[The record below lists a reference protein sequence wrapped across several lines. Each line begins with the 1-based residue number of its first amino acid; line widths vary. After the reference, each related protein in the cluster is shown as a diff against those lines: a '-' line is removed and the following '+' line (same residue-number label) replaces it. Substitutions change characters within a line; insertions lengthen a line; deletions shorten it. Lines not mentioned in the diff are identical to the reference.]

1 MSDTPFL
8 SVRNLSIDFTVG
20 SRVTEAVKGISFDL
34 SRGETLAIVGESGSG
49 KSVSAFSLMQLLP
62 YPTASHGS
70 QSSILFKDEELIG
83 AKDRRLRDIRGNE
96 IGMIF
101 QEPQSSLNPLHR
113 VSKQINELLIVH
125 KGLTKA
131 AANKRT
137 LELMNLVGIRDP
149 EQKLNAY
156 PHELSGGQRQR
167 VMIAMALAN
176 EPELLIADEP
186 TTALDVTIQAQI
198 LELIQD
204 LQKRLN
210 MGLIFISHDLGV
222 VRHIADRVI
231 VMKDGVVVEEGSKE
245 QIFDSPQHPYTIELI
260 NADPSGEPNQPA
272 PDAPVVVETDN
283 IKVHFPIRSS
293 FLRRTT
299 GYVKA
304 VDGIS
309 LKIRAGQTVGVVGE
323 SGSGKTTLGL
333 GLLKLVKSQGPIV
346 FMGKPIENL
355 NNKEL
360 RPFRAEMQIVFQDPF
375 GSLSPRLTVGEIIG
389 EGLELHSPDLSI
401 EDREKRIIQSLTE
414 VDLDPEFRHRFPH
427 EFSGGQRQ
435 RVSVAR
441 AMVLEPSFLVLDEPT
456 SALDRSVQS
465 QLVDLLR
472 DLQKRRQTAFL
483 FISHDLRTVRALADE
498 IIVMRQGKVVE
509 QGSAEQIFD
518 APQEAY
524 TQSLLAAAF
533 DLAVK
538 NKEVIAD

>member
-1 MSDTPFL
+1 MSDKPFL
-8 SVRNLSIDFTVG
+8 SVQNLSIDFTVG
-20 SRVTEAVKGISFDL
+20 SRVTNAVKGISFNL

-49 KSVSAFSLMQLLP
+49 KSVSALSLMQLLP

-70 QSSILFKDEELIG
+70 QSSILFKGEELIG

-113 VSKQINELLIVH
+113 VSKQINEVLIVH

-245 QIFDSPQHPYTIELI
+245 QIFDRPQHPYTIELI

-346 FMGKPIENL
+346 FMGKSIENL

-389 EGLELHSPDLSI
+389 EGLELHSPDLSL

-498 IIVMRQGKVVE
+498 IIVMRQGKVIE

-533 DLAVK
+533 DLTVK

>member
-1 MSDTPFL
+1 MTGKPFL
-8 SVRNLSIDFTVG
+8 TVTDLSIDFTVG
-20 SRVTEAVKGISFDL
+20 SRVTNAVKGISFDL

-49 KSVSAFSLMQLLP
+49 KSVSALSLMQLLP
-62 YPTASHGS
+62 YPTASHGPK
-70 QSSILFKDEELIG
+70 SSISFKGEELIG
-83 AKDRRLRDIRGNE
+83 AIDRRLREIRGNE

-113 VSKQINELLIVH
+113 VSKQINEVLIVH
-125 KGLTKA
+125 KGLTQA
-131 AANKRT
+131 AANRRT

-149 EQKLNAY
+149 EQKLNSF

-167 VMIAMALAN
+167 VMIDMALAN

-210 MGLIFISHDLGV
+210 MGMIFISHDLGV

-231 VMKDGVVVEEGSKE
+231 VMKDGEVVEEGTNQ
-245 QIFDSPQHPYTIELI
+245 QIFENPKHPYTIELI
-260 NADPSGEPNQPA
+260 NADPSGEPNK
-272 PDAPVVVETDN
+272 PDPNAPVIVETEDL
-283 IKVHFPIRSS
+283 KVHFPIRSS
-293 FLRRTT
+293 FLRRTI

-309 LKIRAGQTVGVVGE
+309 LQIKASQTVGVVGE

-346 FMGKPIENL
+346 FMGKAIDGL
-355 NNKEL
+355 NSKEL
-360 RPFRAEMQIVFQDPF
+360 RPYRAEMQLVFQDPF

-389 EGLELHSPDLSI
+389 EGLELHQPNLSEEER
-401 EDREKRIIQSLTE
+401 EDRIVRALEE

-441 AMVLEPSFLVLDEPT
+441 AMVLEPAFLVLDEPT

-472 DLQKRRQTAFL
+472 DLQNRRQTAFL

-509 QGSAEQIFD
+509 QGSADQIFD
-518 APQEAY
+518 APEEAY
-524 TQSLLAAAF
+524 TQSLIAAAF
-533 DLAVK
+533 DLVVK

>member
-1 MSDTPFL
+1 MTGKPFL
-8 SVRNLSIDFTVG
+8 TVTDLSIDFTVG
-20 SRVTEAVKGISFDL
+20 SRVTNAVKGISFDL

-49 KSVSAFSLMQLLP
+49 KSVSALSLMQLLP
-62 YPTASHGS
+62 YPTASHGPK
-70 QSSILFKDEELIG
+70 SSISFKGEELIG
-83 AKDRRLRDIRGNE
+83 AIDRRLREIRGNE

-113 VSKQINELLIVH
+113 VSKQINEVLIVH
-125 KGLTKA
+125 KGLTQA
-131 AANKRT
+131 AANRRT

-149 EQKLNAY
+149 EQKLNSF

-210 MGLIFISHDLGV
+210 MGMIFISHDLGV

-231 VMKDGVVVEEGSKE
+231 VMKDGEVVEEGTNQ
-245 QIFDSPQHPYTIELI
+245 QIFENPKHPYTIELI
-260 NADPSGEPNQPA
+260 NADPSGEPNK
-272 PDAPVVVETDN
+272 PDPNAPVIVETEDL
-283 IKVHFPIRSS
+283 KVHFPIRSS
-293 FLRRTT
+293 FLRRTI

-309 LKIRAGQTVGVVGE
+309 LQIKAGQTVGVVGE

-346 FMGKPIENL
+346 FMGKAIDGL
-355 NNKEL
+355 NSKEL
-360 RPFRAEMQIVFQDPF
+360 RPYRAEMQLVFQDPF

-389 EGLELHSPDLSI
+389 EGLELHQPNLSEEER
-401 EDREKRIIQSLTE
+401 EDRIVRALEE

-441 AMVLEPSFLVLDEPT
+441 AMVLEPAFLVLDEPT

-472 DLQKRRQTAFL
+472 DLQNRRQTAFL

-509 QGSAEQIFD
+509 QGSADQIFD
-518 APQEAY
+518 APEEAY
-524 TQSLLAAAF
+524 TQSLIAAAF
-533 DLAVK
+533 DLVVK

>member
-1 MSDTPFL
+1 MTGKPFL
-8 SVRNLSIDFTVG
+8 TVTDLSIDFTVG
-20 SRVTEAVKGISFDL
+20 SRVTNAVKGISFDL

-49 KSVSAFSLMQLLP
+49 KSVSALSLMQLLP
-62 YPTASHGS
+62 YPTASHGPK
-70 QSSILFKDEELIG
+70 SSISFKGEELIG
-83 AKDRRLRDIRGNE
+83 AIDRRLREIRGNE

-113 VSKQINELLIVH
+113 VSKQINEVLIVH
-125 KGLTKA
+125 KGLTQA
-131 AANKRT
+131 AANRRT

-149 EQKLNAY
+149 EQKLNSF

-210 MGLIFISHDLGV
+210 MGMIFISHDLGV

-231 VMKDGVVVEEGSKE
+231 VMKDGEVVEEGTNQ
-245 QIFDSPQHPYTIELI
+245 QIFENPKHPYTIELI
-260 NADPSGEPNQPA
+260 NADPSGEPNK
-272 PDAPVVVETDN
+272 PDPNAPVIVETEDL
-283 IKVHFPIRSS
+283 KVHFPIRSS
-293 FLRRTT
+293 FLRRTI

-309 LKIRAGQTVGVVGE
+309 LQIKASQTVGVVGE

-346 FMGKPIENL
+346 FMGKAIDGL
-355 NNKEL
+355 NSKEL
-360 RPFRAEMQIVFQDPF
+360 RPYRAEMQLVFQDPF

-389 EGLELHSPDLSI
+389 EGLELHQPNLSEEER
-401 EDREKRIIQSLTE
+401 EDRIVRALEE

-441 AMVLEPSFLVLDEPT
+441 AMVLEPAFLVLDEPT

-472 DLQKRRQTAFL
+472 DLQNRRQTAFL

-509 QGSAEQIFD
+509 QGSADQIFD
-518 APQEAY
+518 APEEAY
-524 TQSLLAAAF
+524 TQSLIAAAF
-533 DLAVK
+533 DLVVK

>member
-49 KSVSAFSLMQLLP
+49 KSVSALSLMQLLP

>member
-49 KSVSAFSLMQLLP
+49 KSVSALSLMQLLP

-113 VSKQINELLIVH
+113 VSKQINEVLIVH

>member
-1 MSDTPFL
+1 MTGKPFL
-8 SVRNLSIDFTVG
+8 TVTDLSIDFTVG
-20 SRVTEAVKGISFDL
+20 SRVTNAVKGISFDL

-49 KSVSAFSLMQLLP
+49 KSVSALSLMQLLP
-62 YPTASHGS
+62 YPTASHGPK
-70 QSSILFKDEELIG
+70 SSISFKGEELIG
-83 AKDRRLRDIRGNE
+83 AIDRRLREIRGNE

-113 VSKQINELLIVH
+113 VSKQINEVLIVH
-125 KGLTKA
+125 KGLTQA
-131 AANKRT
+131 AANRRT

-149 EQKLNAY
+149 EQKLNSF

-210 MGLIFISHDLGV
+210 MGMIFISHDLGV

-231 VMKDGVVVEEGSKE
+231 VMKDGEVVEEGTNQ
-245 QIFDSPQHPYTIELI
+245 QIFENPKHPYTIELI
-260 NADPSGEPNQPA
+260 NADPSGEPNK
-272 PDAPVVVETDN
+272 PDPNAPVIVETEDL
-283 IKVHFPIRSS
+283 KVHFPIRSS
-293 FLRRTT
+293 FLRRTI

-309 LKIRAGQTVGVVGE
+309 FQIKASQTVGVVGE

-346 FMGKPIENL
+346 FMGKAIDGL
-355 NNKEL
+355 NSKEL
-360 RPFRAEMQIVFQDPF
+360 RPYRAEMQLVFQDPF

-389 EGLELHSPDLSI
+389 EGLELHQPNLSEEER
-401 EDREKRIIQSLTE
+401 EDRIVRALEE

-441 AMVLEPSFLVLDEPT
+441 AMVLEPAFLVLDEPT

-472 DLQKRRQTAFL
+472 DLQNRRQTAFL

-509 QGSAEQIFD
+509 QGSADQIFD
-518 APQEAY
+518 APEEAY
-524 TQSLLAAAF
+524 TQSLIAAAF
-533 DLAVK
+533 DLVVK